1 MKQDGQQF
9 IATLAGLF
17 ESMTNTNT
25 STAAKE
31 ALGTSSDSFKVDID
45 LLDVENIDFEQIS
58 KLQNGALISTPDTV
72 VEDLDRYKLVV
83 IASDGLFD
91 VMKNE
96 DIITFIHERM
106 DTKNGNADVNA
117 VASALTNHA
126 KKLGSV
132 DNISVVILLLD

>member
-1 MKQDGQQF
+1 MQAMTGFGHKF
-9 IATLAGLF
+9 IAFQA
-17 ESMTNTNT
+17 SCHAPPN
-25 STAAKE
+25 
-31 ALGTSSDSFKVDID
+31 FKVDID

>member
-9 IATLAGLF
+9 IATLADLF
-17 ESMTNTNT
+17 ECKTNT
-25 STAAKE
+25 STTAKVDSD
-31 ALGTSSDSFKVDID
+31 LGSDSFKVDID
-45 LLDVENIDFEQIS
+45 SLDVEHIDFEKMS

-72 VEDLDRYKLVV
+72 VEDVDRYKLVV

-96 DIITFIHERM
+96 DIITFIRKRM
-106 DTKNGNADVNA
+106 DNNDADVNE
-117 VASALTNHA
+117 VALALTNHA